1 MGAIKTMS
9 NFGMQ
14 SWKLIVE
21 RLLVNTLANWSINS
35 GNVFDLEIL
44 TKHTLTNEVE
54 LDLIVLGPSVKN

>member
-1 MGAIKTMS
+1 MGAIKTMI

-14 SWKLIVE
+14 SLKLIVE

-54 LDLIVLGPSVKN
+54 LDLIVLAPSVKN